1 MDVNIVRD
9 ERNELLDRREIEFM
23 ISFEGAT
30 PPRYE
35 IKGKICAMLNIK
47 EELCVLG
54 PLEQHFGKTQLEGA
68 LRAYDTQESLSQV
81 EEEYLI
87 KRGAAPQAAAPEP
100 EETAEPAAEP
110 EVEAEGA

>member
-9 ERNELLDRREIEFM
+9 ERNELLNRREIAFM

-35 IKGKICAMLNIK
+35 IKGKICAMLNLN

-54 PLEQHFGKTQLEGA
+54 PLEQHFGKTQLESS
-68 LRAYDTQESLSQV
+68 LRAYEAEAELRQV

-87 KRGAAPQAAAPEP
+87 NRGAKPQ
-100 EETAEPAAEP
+100 AEP
-110 EVEAEGA
+110 EKAEPEAEGA